1 MPALLAACH
10 RTGYFLRL
18 LRTIRMSSGESFGVD
33 LEIPAGGF
41 CFLAFSFTGVGSDVG
56 SHGREQ
62 SPSGASAKAT
72 SSLSSPSFRTSG
84 DDDES
89 AGSTGPAPRFIS
101 ASTEDILGASS
112 RRTSSMR
119 RYLPSFCFSQ
129 SGFSLLDLPR

>member
-1 MPALLAACH
+1 MPAVSAACH
-10 RTGYFLRL
+10 RMGVSLRVS
-18 LRTIRMSSGESFGVD
+18 RTSRMSLGENFGVD
-33 LEIPAGGF
+33 FKIPAGGF

-62 SPSGASAKAT
+62 SPSRASAKAT

-89 AGSTGPAPRFIS
+89 AGSAGPAPRFIS

-119 RYLPSFCFSQ
+119 RYLPSFFFRQ
-129 SGFSLLDLPR
+129 SGFFL

>member
-1 MPALLAACH
+1 MGH
-10 RTGYFLRL
+10 SLRL
-18 LRTIRMSSGESFGVD
+18 LRIIRIILGESFGVD
-33 LEIPAGGF
+33 FEIPAGGF

-101 ASTEDILGASS
+101 ASTEGILGASS

-119 RYLPSFCFSQ
+119 RYLFSFCFSQ